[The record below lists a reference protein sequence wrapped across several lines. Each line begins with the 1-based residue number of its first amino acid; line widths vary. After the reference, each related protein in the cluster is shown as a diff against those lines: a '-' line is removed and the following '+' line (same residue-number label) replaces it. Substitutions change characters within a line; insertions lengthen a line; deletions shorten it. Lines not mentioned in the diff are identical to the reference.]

1 MSLNAKR
8 IKMLDKQ
15 RIDRALS
22 GIWKKR
28 ELLRSKIKPLQAQL
42 KPLEQA
48 DKRLADAMIKIID
61 KTIIN
66 GIHTK

>member
-1 MSLNAKR
+1 
-8 IKMLDKQ
+8 MLDKQ